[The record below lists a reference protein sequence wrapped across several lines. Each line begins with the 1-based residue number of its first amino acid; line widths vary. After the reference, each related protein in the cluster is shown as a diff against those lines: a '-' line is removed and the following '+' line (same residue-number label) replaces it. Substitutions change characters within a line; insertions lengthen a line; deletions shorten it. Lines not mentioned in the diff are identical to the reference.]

1 MTTIHIRRSF
11 ATVSAAFRPRRIA
24 LVPRASLG
32 PDRRTWQ
39 ERPTRRNGPQP
50 AWVGAS
56 SERPGTPGQTVGV
69 AQSTLAA
76 VGCAFIG
83 AVMFAVSAVAQQRAA
98 ADVPEGDA
106 LLARLIRNPRWWA
119 GIIGDAGG
127 FGFQVAA
134 LAMGSVLI
142 VQPILVTAL
151 VFALP
156 LAAHYSGRRVTPVMW
171 AQAAA
176 LSVALAVFLVV
187 GDPTMGQV
195 DAPWHRWVGP
205 LGLLGGLIVAG
216 VAVSTTVRVPALQAL
231 LLGTAAGLLF
241 GISAALT
248 EHVTQLFGQGVA
260 AVLTSWQPYAL
271 AATGIAGLYLQ
282 QRGYQVGPLSASLP
296 AFTVAEPL
304 GAAFLGLTVL
314 NDRLRSGPVGTAF
327 VLLSVIVM
335 CAAAVRLSRAQAAV
349 PAAEPVPH

>member
-1 MTTIHIRRSF
+1 M
-11 ATVSAAFRPRRIA
+11 ADLP
-24 LVPRASLG
+24 
-32 PDRRTWQ
+32 
-39 ERPTRRNGPQP
+39 
-50 AWVGAS
+50 
-56 SERPGTPGQTVGV
+56 
-69 AQSTLAA
+69 LAA

-106 LLARLIRNPRWWA
+106 LLARLIRDPRWWA
-119 GIIGDAGG
+119 GIVGDMGG

-134 LAMGSVLI
+134 LALGSVLV

-156 LAAHYSGRRVTPVMW
+156 LAAHYSGRRVTTLMW
-171 AQAAA
+171 VQAAA

-187 GDPTMGQV
+187 GDPTQGQI
-195 DAPWHRWVGP
+195 DAPWRHWIGP
-205 LGLLGGLIVAG
+205 LGLLCGLVVAG
-216 VAVSTTVRVPALQAL
+216 VAVATTVKVPALQAL

-248 EHVTQLFGQGVA
+248 EHVTHLFGQGPA
-260 AVLTSWQPYAL
+260 AVLTNWQPYTL
-271 AATGIAGLYLQ
+271 VATGVAGLYLQ

-304 GAAFLGLTVL
+304 GAAVIGITVL
-314 NDRLRSGPVGTAF
+314 DERLRSGPIGTAF
-327 VLLSVIVM
+327 VLLAVLVM
-335 CAAAVRLSRAQAAV
+335 CIEAVRLSRAQAADT
-349 PAAEPVPH
+349 PAEQVSSKPVP